1 MGRETKCFVSVASNM
16 EVVCN
21 HVGVLCTTLKLEL
34 VLFYVSITSLS
45 TRLSNWGNY
54 LLTLHIYVQC
64 VLWKPLWVITLLTVI
79 G

>member
-34 VLFYVSITSLS
+34 VPFYVSITSLS
-45 TRLSNWGNY
+45 IGLSNWGND